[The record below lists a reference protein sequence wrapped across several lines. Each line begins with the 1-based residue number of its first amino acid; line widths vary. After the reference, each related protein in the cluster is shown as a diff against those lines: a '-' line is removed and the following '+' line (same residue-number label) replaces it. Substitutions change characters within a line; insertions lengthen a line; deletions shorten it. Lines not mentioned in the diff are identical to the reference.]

1 VLVSVESHFAAAL
14 RALLAPG
21 VHVFTGPAPRVAVTA
36 SVQVTVRRLSLAPA
50 SEDLG
55 DERGGARHFTLQT
68 WPCDGRSTVFPLP
81 PGDAE
86 IAEVEAPPGRARHR
100 GDDFFIEAGALRF
113 VHPPA
118 AGPAGV
124 RALLL
129 GAPARGFVERRR
141 GELSLVLSVRAADS
155 IDGIDGVDE
164 LVAAA
169 LAAALRACV
178 DLPAFEAAP
187 TEDVRVRLRRPVAA
201 LVGVTRASERVGD
214 GIRAGCDIELVM
226 RGELELTVAAGVPD
240 PVDRIA
246 AVTPGVLDLG

>member
-21 VHVFTGPAPRVAVTA
+21 VHVITGPAPPVAVTA
-36 SVQVTVRRLSLAPA
+36 SVQVTARRLGLAPA

-68 WPCDGRSTVFPLP
+68 WPCDGHSTVFALP

-141 GELSLVLSVRAADS
+141 GELSLVLSVRAADG
-155 IDGIDGVDE
+155 IDGIDE

-187 TEDVRVRLRRPVAA
+187 TEGVRVRLRRPVAA
-201 LVGVTRASERVGD
+201 LVGVTRASD
-214 GIRAGCDIELVM
+214 GMRAGCDIELVV

-240 PVDRIA
+240 PVARIA
-246 AVTPGVLDLG
+246 TVAPGVLDLG